1 MWLATMNKQILGR
14 KLTLILGSSLIVGS
28 ILVIYFKA
36 PLLPV
41 LFGGPI
47 ALMFVLIPYLKEK

>member
-1 MWLATMNKQILGR
+1 MNKQILSR
-14 KLTLILGSSLIVGS
+14 KLILSVGSFLVVGS

-41 LFGGPI
+41 LFGGLI
-47 ALMFVLIPYLKEK
+47 ALVFILISYLKEK

>member
-1 MWLATMNKQILGR
+1 MNKQSLGR
-14 KLTLILGSSLIVGS
+14 KLILSLGSFLGVGS

-41 LFGGPI
+41 LFGGLI
-47 ALMFVLIPYLKEK
+47 VLAFILIPYLKNR

>member
-1 MWLATMNKQILGR
+1 MNKKILGR
-14 KLTLILGSSLIVGS
+14 KLILSVGSFLVVGS

-41 LFGGPI
+41 LNGGLI
-47 ALMFVLIPYLKEK
+47 ALAVTLPPYLKEKY